1 MVVNLPR
8 HQQTQITILKLKQY
22 KEKVTTT
29 YIMFNIF
36 FLKGNEMTNKAKL
49 KMKKFTNL
57 QRQERKIEPMN
68 EKETKYIQE
77 LLQRIND
84 ENIPTNSR
92 GSLRPQHI

>member
-1 MVVNLPR
+1 
-8 HQQTQITILKLKQY
+8 
-22 KEKVTTT
+22 
-29 YIMFNIF
+29 
-36 FLKGNEMTNKAKL
+36 MTSKTKL

-57 QRQERKIEPMN
+57 QRQERRIEPMN
-68 EKETKYIQE
+68 EKETKYIKQ

>member
-1 MVVNLPR
+1 
-8 HQQTQITILKLKQY
+8 
-22 KEKVTTT
+22 
-29 YIMFNIF
+29 
-36 FLKGNEMTNKAKL
+36 MTNKAKL
-49 KMKKFTNL
+49 KMRKFTNL

-68 EKETKYIQE
+68 EKETKYIKQ